1 MSLPEWPAN
10 AEELMRQELGENP
23 TREAKLAWV
32 TPRLRQAESLIVQG
46 AMEAYPDYTVAELAA
61 ELDMTEA
68 RVREICTEMGLFV
81 QRFPR

>member
-1 MSLPEWPAN
+1 
-10 AEELMRQELGENP
+10 MRQELGENP

-32 TPRLRQAESLIVQG
+32 APRLREAEGQIVQA
-46 AMEAYPDYTVAELAA
+46 AMEAYPDYTVTELAV

-68 RVREICTEMGLFV
+68 RVREICTEMGLFI